1 MALSLSQKIGKIHT
15 SLGTGATK
23 DKWEGIVLVNDAD
36 GKGDYIKE
44 WVHSSLAQ
52 PTEQQLSEVT
62 E

>member
-1 MALSLSQKIGKIHT
+1 MALSLSQKIGKIHP
-15 SLGTGATK
+15 SLGSGAEK

-44 WVHSSLAQ
+44 WVHSSLAR
-52 PTEQQLSEVT
+52 PSEKQLSEVT

>member
-1 MALSLSQKIGKIHT
+1 MALSLAQKIGKIHT
-15 SLGTGATK
+15 SLGPGATK

-44 WVHSSLAQ
+44 WVHSSLTQ